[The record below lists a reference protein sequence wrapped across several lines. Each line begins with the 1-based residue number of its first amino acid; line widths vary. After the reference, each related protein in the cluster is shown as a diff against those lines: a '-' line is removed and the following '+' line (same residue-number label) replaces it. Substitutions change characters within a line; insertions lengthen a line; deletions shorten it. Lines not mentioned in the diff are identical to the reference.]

1 MRKQFGTRVMDK
13 QEGMLRAIH
22 FPSMA
27 KMGERTGD
35 GRLLQAD
42 GGGVRDLPRT
52 IFAQFESQPGHDGS
66 VPVGRLDAVAF
77 DEDGS
82 NIEGWGWLIDDP
94 NGSTMQTYLATK
106 VLFHN
111 SIDLAEVKVK
121 LDIEE
126 DDDGQLS
133 LVIDFTE
140 WNIAATTF
148 VGKPAFKDA
157 SGEFDEEIKA
167 ALEGDEPLDVMVGSY
182 EVQVSKAE
190 ELMASLATT
199 DDTTVVEWADFHI
212 PEADRFQKIVVDQD
226 LRVYGHLCLW
236 DVPDEGLSG
245 KFFIPPRPTDA
256 YASFNQAGPLTELGQ
271 VETGP
276 IFFQGGHP
284 EKPIGGSDP
293 YRAYGGVENAWADVR
308 VTPGVFGPWISG
320 RVRPG
325 VADSVVYAA
334 RASRISG
341 HWVGDK
347 LRAIVSCNVARFNVP
362 GSGLA
367 VHNGFGASFSETG
380 EMLELVASFPEWLAT
395 DEAEVN
401 EVDQELAEWDAYTEE
416 LFEDVNFA
424 VDTVPTTEMAAE
436 AEQGLAWRRE
446 FKRGGAGVALA
457 RARDI
462 KNRKRLSHS
471 TLKRMQAFFQR
482 HSGDNADPGWA
493 KGQEGYPSAARINW
507 ALWGGDSAQGW
518 VSGKLSAIDNEREAS
533 AEAEQ
538 LLLELDAEALLAEL
552 DD

>member
-27 KMGERTGD
+27 TMGERTGD

-52 IFAQFESQPGHDGS
+52 IFGQFESQPGHDGS

-77 DEDGS
+77 DDDG
-82 NIEGWGWLIDDP
+82 NIEGWGWLIDDD
-94 NGSTMQTYLATK
+94 NGSQMQTYLATK

-111 SIDLAEVKVK
+111 SIDLAEAKIK

-126 DDDGQLS
+126 DDNGELA

-148 VGKPAFKDA
+148 VGKPAFKNA

-167 ALEGDEPLDVMVGSY
+167 ALEGDGPLECSVGSF
-182 EVQVSKAE
+182 EIHVPKAE
-190 ELMASLATT
+190 ELVASLAT

-245 KFFIPPRPTDA
+245 KFFVPPRPTDA

-367 VHNGFGASFSETG
+367 VHNGFGASYSETG
-380 EMLELVASFPEWLAT
+380 EMLELVASFPEWFPSGEVAV
-395 DEAEVN
+395 DEDEEEAETLSFV
-401 EVDQELAEWDAYTEE
+401 EEWSESTD
-416 LFEDVNFA
+416 FA
-424 VDTVPTTEMAAE
+424 VDTTPTTEMAAE
-436 AEQGLAWRRE
+436 AEQGLAWRKE
-446 FKRGGAGVALA
+446 FKRGGGGVALA

-462 KNRKRLSHS
+462 KNRKKLSQS
-471 TLKRMQAFFQR
+471 TLKRMQSFFQR
-482 HSGDNADPGWA
+482 HAGDNADPGWA
-493 KGQEGYPSAARINW
+493 RGQEGYPSAARINW

-518 VSGKLSAIDNEREAS
+518 VSGKLSAIERENEA
-533 AEAEQ
+533 ATEAEQ
-538 LLLELDAEALLAEL
+538 LLLDLDAEALLAQL